1 MDEKKTK
8 KKLQTSLLIAVEI
21 FTIMLS
27 VCLGIIG
34 YKTYYNGMIQKYMDY
49 EEAVLNLAANGIDWD
64 AVEISI
70 VSGKQDAAHKA
81 LSERLDFVKSNS
93 EIDWLYMIE
102 PLNDSDK
109 DNMKY
114 ICTGNTAQDYAS
126 GMTNRLG
133 DLSGTEFPAEVARQY
148 LAFYKNSKPG
158 EYWYYPN
165 KTEWG
170 SVFTTSIVI
179 RNSIGRTLGVLSVD
193 INMSD
198 IDAMIRIYPLKL
210 LFAGFVCAAV
220 FILILILWLNRRLIH
235 PLKSLQNSAVD
246 FVSKASGDDVES
258 LNFEDPNIKTQ
269 DEIQS
274 LSNALVTM
282 ASDTKQ
288 YMQKLIHETAERERI
303 SADLNVAAQIQSD
316 MLPHVF
322 PQRDDID
329 LYASMNPA
337 KEVGGDFY
345 DFFFVDEDH
354 LALVIADVSGK
365 GVPASLFMVIAKTI
379 IKNRALS
386 GSVPSSAQI
395 LHDANN
401 QLCEGNEAGLFVT
414 AWLGI
419 LDLNTGI
426 VTAAN
431 AGHEF
436 PAVRQPG
443 KNFEL
448 VQDKHGLVLAG
459 FEGSTYT
466 DYEIKLEKG
475 ATLFVYTDGVPE
487 ATNGANELFEF
498 ERMKVALNI
507 KPDAEPKELLPIV
520 RAEVDKFVG
529 AAPQFDDLT
538 MLAVRYK
545 GR

>member
-70 VSGKQDAAHKA
+70 ISGKQDAAHKA

-133 DLSGTEFPAEVARQY
+133 DLSGTEFPADVARQY

-179 RNSIGRTLGVLSVD
+179 RNSMGRTLGVLSVD

-198 IDAMIRIYPLKL
+198 IDATIRIYPLNIL
-210 LFAGFVCAAV
+210 IAGFICTAL
-220 FILILILWLNRRLIH
+220 FIIVLILWLNRRLIH

-246 FVSKASGDDVES
+246 FVSKASGD
-258 LNFEDPNIKTQ
+258 
-269 DEIQS
+269 
-274 LSNALVTM
+274 
-282 ASDTKQ
+282 
-288 YMQKLIHETAERERI
+288 
-303 SADLNVAAQIQSD
+303 
-316 MLPHVF
+316 
-322 PQRDDID
+322 
-329 LYASMNPA
+329 
-337 KEVGGDFY
+337 
-345 DFFFVDEDH
+345 
-354 LALVIADVSGK
+354 
-365 GVPASLFMVIAKTI
+365 
-379 IKNRALS
+379 
-386 GSVPSSAQI
+386 
-395 LHDANN
+395 
-401 QLCEGNEAGLFVT
+401 
-414 AWLGI
+414 
-419 LDLNTGI
+419 
-426 VTAAN
+426 
-431 AGHEF
+431 
-436 PAVRQPG
+436 
-443 KNFEL
+443 
-448 VQDKHGLVLAG
+448 
-459 FEGSTYT
+459 
-466 DYEIKLEKG
+466 
-475 ATLFVYTDGVPE
+475 
-487 ATNGANELFEF
+487 
-498 ERMKVALNI
+498 
-507 KPDAEPKELLPIV
+507 
-520 RAEVDKFVG
+520 
-529 AAPQFDDLT
+529 
-538 MLAVRYK
+538 
-545 GR
+545 

>member
-1 MDEKKTK
+1 MEKTK

-70 VSGKQDAAHKA
+70 VAGKQDAAHKA

-93 EIDWLYMIE
+93 KIDWLYMVE
-102 PLNDSDK
+102 PLNDNDK

-114 ICTGNTAQDYAS
+114 ICTGNTAQDYAN

-133 DLSGTEFPAEVARQY
+133 DLSGTEFPADVARQY

-179 RNSIGRTLGVLSVD
+179 RNSIGNPLGVLSVD

-198 IDAMIRIYPLKL
+198 IDAMIRVYPLEL
-210 LFAGFVCAAV
+210 LFAGCVFAAI
-220 FILILILWLNRRLIH
+220 FIIVLILWLNRRLIH

-274 LSNALVTM
+274 LSKALVTM

-345 DFFFVDEDH
+345 DFFFIDDDH

-386 GSVPSSAQI
+386 GNIPSPAQI

-459 FEGSTYT
+459 FEGSIYT

-498 ERMKVALNI
+498 ERTVQALNI
-507 KPDAEPKELLPIV
+507 NPDASPKELLGVV
-520 RAEVDKFVG
+520 RGEVDKFVG
-529 AAPQFDDLT
+529 DAPQFDDLT
-538 MLAVRYK
+538 MLAIKYN
-545 GR
+545 GRN